1 MDVVANHRTCSRK
14 CVNIRQKCVTK
25 LLKKEPQAKKLHLFV
40 VAYSC
45 NIVEVGAGLY
55 LLTVIAT
62 MSKRGPV
69 VHPAAQPP

>member
-14 CVNIRQKCVTK
+14 CVNIPHKCVTK
-25 LLKKEPQAKKLHLFV
+25 LLEKEPQAKKLHLFV
-40 VAYSC
+40 VVANG

-62 MSKRGPV
+62 MSKRGPM